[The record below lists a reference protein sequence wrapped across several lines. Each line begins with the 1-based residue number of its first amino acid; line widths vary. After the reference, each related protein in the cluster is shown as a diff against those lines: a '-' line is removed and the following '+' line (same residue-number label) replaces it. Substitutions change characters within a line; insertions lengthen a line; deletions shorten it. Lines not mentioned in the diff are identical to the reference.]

1 MPRCN
6 RLAAT
11 GDFRL
16 QPRDPVFQFM
26 GGKGG
31 EFLAQLDVRRFFAWQ
46 QFVAVHELSL
56 LLKSAAQFARGVQ
69 PLQECLMKA
78 IAIENAGPVYR
89 LVLQEIP
96 QPLPGRNEILI
107 RNAASG
113 INRADLMQAEGQY
126 PPPPGAPA
134 TLGMEVSGTVAALGE
149 GVDGLKLGDPVCAL
163 MAGGGYA
170 EYALAPVECILPIPD
185 GVALADAAALP
196 EVFFTVWTN
205 LMDSARLQP
214 GEKVLTHGGSSGI
227 GSAAIQLLAALG
239 HEVFTTVGNADKAK
253 ACMALGAA
261 HAINYREE
269 DFVAVIRDKT
279 GSEGVDV
286 ILDMVGGDYI
296 QRNISA
302 AAVRGRI
309 VNIAYQKGATAEVN
323 FGPLLRKRLT
333 LLATTL
339 RGRSNAEKGAIRDAV
354 LKTVWPLIGSGR
366 IKPVV
371 DSRFSLGE
379 AQKAHETM
387 RNSAHI
393 GKILLVS

>member
-1 MPRCN
+1 
-6 RLAAT
+6 
-11 GDFRL
+11 
-16 QPRDPVFQFM
+16 
-26 GGKGG
+26 
-31 EFLAQLDVRRFFAWQ
+31 
-46 QFVAVHELSL
+46 
-56 LLKSAAQFARGVQ
+56 
-69 PLQECLMKA
+69 MKA
-78 IAIENAGPVYR
+78 IAVENPGPGYR

-96 QPLPGRNEILI
+96 QPVPGKGEILI
-107 RNAASG
+107 HVAASG
-113 INRADLMQAEGQY
+113 LNRADLLQAEGHY

-149 GVDGLKLGDPVCAL
+149 GVISEGVNGLKQGDPVCAL
-163 MAGGGYA
+163 IAGGGYA
-170 EYALAPVECILPIPD
+170 QYALAAQECVLPIPG
-185 GVALADAAALP
+185 GVTLADAAALP

-214 GEKVLTHGGSSGI
+214 NEKVLVHGGSSGI
-227 GSAAIQLLAALG
+227 GSAAIQLLAVLG
-239 HEVFTTVGNADKAK
+239 HEVFTTAGSAEKCQ
-253 ACMALGAA
+253 ACTALGAA
-261 HAINYREE
+261 HAINYRQE
-269 DFVAVIRDKT
+269 DFVAVIKDATSGK
-279 GSEGVDV
+279 GVDV

-302 AAVRGRI
+302 AAPGGRI

-323 FGPLLRKRLT
+323 FGPLLRKRLS

-339 RGRSNAEKGAIRDAV
+339 RGRSNGEKGVIRDAV

-371 DSRFSLGE
+371 DSRFSLAE

-387 RNSAHI
+387 RNSGHI